1 MFFNGLI
8 GNNIGIAI
16 LIVTVVVKLVTFPL
30 VYSSYKS
37 FARMRDLAPKMA
49 EIKERFAADTA
60 RQQQETMKLYKEEK
74 INPVAGCIPSL
85 LTMPVFFALF
95 KVLSISLEL
104 RHTPFYGWIPDL
116 SAKDPTTIFNL
127 FGLLPFD
134 PTSLPI
140 IGTFLA
146 IGAWPIL
153 YGVSF
158 WLQMK
163 MQPPATD
170 PIQAQIFGLMPWIFV
185 FVFAGFGSGLVIYYT
200 WSNLLTILQQYI
212 IAKTS
217 GNSTP
222 IDEFFA
228 KLGKKKVA

>member
-1 MFFNGLI
+1 M
-8 GNNIGIAI
+8 AI
-16 LIVTVVVKLVTFPL
+16 LIVTVVVKVVTFPL

-37 FARMRDLAPKMA
+37 FARMRDLAPKMT
-49 EIKERFAADTA
+49 EIKERFAADAA
-60 RQQQETMKLYKEEK
+60 RQQQEIMKMYKDEK

-85 LTMPVFFALF
+85 LTMPIFFALF
-95 KVLSISLEL
+95 KVLSVSLEL

-116 SAKDPTTIFNL
+116 SAKDPTTVFNL

-134 PTSLPI
+134 PTSLPV
-140 IGTFLA
+140 IGAFLG

-153 YGVSF
+153 YGISF

-170 PIQAQIFGLMPWIFV
+170 PIQKQVFGMMPWIFV
-185 FVFAGFGSGLVIYYT
+185 IVFAGFGSGLVIYYT

-212 IAKTS
+212 IAKRT
-217 GNSTP
+217 GASTP

-228 KLGKKKVA
+228 KLGKKKPA